1 MASRI
6 LCVLVVALALFPAF
20 SLAQAQGNELLVY
33 GDTVTGQI
41 TAETYFE
48 GWVFQGSEG
57 DEIQI
62 TMTSSQ
68 VDSYLALLE
77 STSEEIIAEDDDSGG
92 GQNAR
97 IEITL
102 PTSDLFII
110 VATRYGID
118 TGTTTGSYQLS
129 LESSAATTTTT
140 TTTNTNT
147 NTTTTA
153 NEPQELSE
161 GVYYMGLIEL
171 DQPIRDTITYT
182 SFAHVYSIH
191 ADAPINL
198 GITMAANAT
207 NLDPYIMVVNSDN
220 ESLGTDNDSGAA
232 LGGREKDAY
241 VEVALPQAGD
251 YYIYASRFGM
261 ESGTSF
267 GSYVITV
274 SQIDEMQ
281 PVSQEQTDVPDGMA
295 YIDVLTVG
303 DQTTGTLDNTTFIHL
318 YTFEGTA
325 DQSVTITM
333 SSADDLDPY
342 LAVLDEANNVLAEDD
357 DSGGGPRGLDAQI
370 VFTVPTDGTFIII
383 ATRAGL
389 DTGTTVGRYSLAF
402 TSGGSGLSSVLP
414 GRSVE
419 VEGTTIPLRGG
430 MNKDS
435 LIQQEL
441 AEFSPDC
448 GLCFVNPG

>member
-1 MASRI
+1 
-6 LCVLVVALALFPAF
+6 
-20 SLAQAQGNELLVY
+20 
-33 GDTVTGQI
+33 
-41 TAETYFE
+41 
-48 GWVFQGSEG
+48 
-57 DEIQI
+57 
-62 TMTSSQ
+62 
-68 VDSYLALLE
+68 
-77 STSEEIIAEDDDSGG
+77 
-92 GQNAR
+92 
-97 IEITL
+97 
-102 PTSDLFII
+102 
-110 VATRYGID
+110 
-118 TGTTTGSYQLS
+118 
-129 LESSAATTTTT
+129 
-140 TTTNTNT
+140 
-147 NTTTTA
+147 
-153 NEPQELSE
+153 
-161 GVYYMGLIEL
+161 
-171 DQPIRDTITYT
+171 
-182 SFAHVYSIH
+182 
-191 ADAPINL
+191 
-198 GITMAANAT
+198 
-207 NLDPYIMVVNSDN
+207 
-220 ESLGTDNDSGAA
+220 
-232 LGGREKDAY
+232 
-241 VEVALPQAGD
+241 
-251 YYIYASRFGM
+251 
-261 ESGTSF
+261 
-267 GSYVITV
+267 
-274 SQIDEMQ
+274 
-281 PVSQEQTDVPDGMA
+281 
-295 YIDVLTVG
+295 VG